1 MSLNL
6 FLSSCSPIT
15 ETKHYS
21 TSETQEFISIRLPTM
36 SKPNQKLGKTR
47 DYANYAGA
55 RKSLQG
61 KHVIMLIMLVLEKV
75 TQLVAQALV
84 AVRKK
89 K

>member
-1 MSLNL
+1 
-6 FLSSCSPIT
+6 
-15 ETKHYS
+15 
-21 TSETQEFISIRLPTM
+21 M